1 MIDDILYVINM
12 IKMRLRDVGVTCAMD
27 SADNKKLLRLAW
39 ELRQLVCALGES
51 PGDTLYE
58 NARIVAWSTTGRWN
72 YVNSLPDVL
81 ASMRYVQAYLR
92 AYGQGVA
99 PCL

>member
-1 MIDDILYVINM
+1 MIDDILYTINL
-12 IKMRLRDVGVTCAMD
+12 IKIRLRDVGVTCAME
-27 SADNKKLLRLAW
+27 SSENKKLVRLAW
-39 ELRQLVCALGES
+39 ELRQLACALGES
-51 PGDTLYE
+51 PAETLYE

-72 YVNSLPDVL
+72 YIKSLPDVFAAL
-81 ASMRYVQAYLR
+81 QYVQTYLR